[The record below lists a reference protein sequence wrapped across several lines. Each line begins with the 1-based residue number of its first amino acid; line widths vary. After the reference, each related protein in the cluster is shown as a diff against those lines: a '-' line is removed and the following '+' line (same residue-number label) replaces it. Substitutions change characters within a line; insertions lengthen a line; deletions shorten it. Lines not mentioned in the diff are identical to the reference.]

1 MTKNILITGGA
12 GYIGSHI
19 SEILVKNKKK
29 LFIVDNLSTGYR
41 KLINKKAKFFKINI
55 SNKKKLRSI
64 IINNKIDSVIHLA
77 ASLIIGVGER
87 YPKLY
92 YKNNVLGTKSLI
104 SACIGT
110 TVKNFIF
117 SSTAA
122 VYKDGLYKVTEKSK
136 VRPKSIYGKTK
147 LKAEK
152 LIINQCKK
160 NQINY
165 GILRYFN
172 IVGSSPSGKIGLI
185 NKGDHLFKNFSMQ
198 TYKKK
203 PVFKIYGT
211 NYNTKDGTCIRDFI
225 HVSDIAEIHSKV
237 LEKID
242 KLNKSKILNCGYS
255 KGISVKQVAKEFK
268 KYANKNLKIIEMP
281 RRKGDLTKIIALN
294 KNLNK
299 FIKWRPKFNKLKTMV
314 RSSLKW
320 EKNQQSIYIS
330 RG

>member
-203 PVFKIYGT
+203 PVFKIYGA